1 MKLGLLLL
9 ALGYGYR
16 VYADASKEK
25 GNLRLLGVWV
35 GLIIMATSFA
45 ASAYMVSRYS
55 CGITGKGVCPFRK
68 MKNQEQHFTLELKPT
83 AAPQVKK

>member
-25 GNLRLLGVWV
+25 GNLRSLGQWIGAIV
-35 GLIIMATSFA
+35 MAISLV
-45 ASAYMVSRYS
+45 ASVFLVSVYS
-55 CGITGKGVCPFRK
+55 SKITGKGHCPWMTRQ
-68 MKNQEQHFTLELKPT
+68 QEDRHFTVQLAPT
-83 AAPQVKK
+83 PVAKK